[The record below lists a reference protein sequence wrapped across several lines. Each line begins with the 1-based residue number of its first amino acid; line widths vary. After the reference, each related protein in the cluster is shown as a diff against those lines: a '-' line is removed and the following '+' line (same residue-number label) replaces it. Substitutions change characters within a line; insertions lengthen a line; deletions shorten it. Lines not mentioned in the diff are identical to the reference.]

1 MEIVGIDFGTTNVR
15 ISTWDPDD
23 PNAGLPQS
31 RLIGRGDTTV
41 MPVVIAL
48 QRQMDGNVTMVV
60 GEDADSLE
68 DGPNTL
74 VIRNIKRW
82 ALSSDSYVKWRLE
95 VSETDWPTWWNPE
108 AGCVDPWDWGQQF
121 QVKDLVAA
129 VLAEAVSRAGLSGRF
144 EWRAGCP
151 VQAGHDYRSMM
162 AEVLTNLAGQGNIS
176 WVIDE
181 PILFLSAA
189 QRNID
194 PDSDFRLQG
203 SYLVFDLGGG
213 SFDCALVEVRDT
225 GEMIV
230 YGADGDPL
238 LGGSNIDRGLG
249 AKFSG
254 AENLLRIAKEQVSP
268 DNPSVSLRRQ
278 PRPDLGDRGIGT
290 EGRQVHSALADGHA
304 RRLHQRQDGCLGRDL
319 GD

>member
-82 ALSSDSYVKWRLE
+82 ALSNAPYVKWRLE
-95 VSETDWPTWWNPE
+95 VSEAGWPTWWNPE
-108 AGCVDPWDWGQQF
+108 AGCVEPWDWGQQF

-129 VLAEAVSRAGLSGRF
+129 VLAEAVSRAGLPDRF

-151 VQAGHDYRSMM
+151 VQAAYDYRSMM
-162 AEVLTNLAGQGNIS
+162 AEVLTNLGRAGQ
-176 WVIDE
+176 
-181 PILFLSAA
+181 
-189 QRNID
+189 
-194 PDSDFRLQG
+194 
-203 SYLVFDLGGG
+203 
-213 SFDCALVEVRDT
+213 
-225 GEMIV
+225 
-230 YGADGDPL
+230 
-238 LGGSNIDRGLG
+238 
-249 AKFSG
+249 
-254 AENLLRIAKEQVSP
+254 
-268 DNPSVSLRRQ
+268 RQ
-278 PRPDLGDRGIGT
+278 
-290 EGRQVHSALADGHA
+290 
-304 RRLHQRQDGCLGRDL
+304 LGR
-319 GD
+319 G